1 MININEKL
9 NLMTSN
15 NKILDYIKNL
25 AFEEKKE
32 HLHFYMSMMI
42 IGVVLAFIQ
51 FFLVIS
57 LACAKYESK
66 YA

>member
-9 NLMTSN
+9 NLMTSD
-15 NKILDYIKNL
+15 NKILDYVKNL

-42 IGVVLAFIQ
+42 IGVILAF
-51 FFLVIS
+51 V
-57 LACAKYESK
+57 
-66 YA
+66 